1 MAAGGPPSE
10 TMNRRALL
18 RLACT
23 LPAIAAGAFG
33 PGVLGAA
40 PRPARIGYLVQSP
53 MIDPPSR
60 ERAAFLDELGKLG
73 YRLGED
79 LLIEYR
85 SAENEPEFLPDLA
98 RELVRMKVDVIV
110 ATGGPPASAAK
121 AATRDIPIVF
131 TQFPDPVG
139 SGLVDSLREPGANV
153 TGISFVAPDLA
164 GKRLQL
170 LRELLP
176 GAKKVAMLWGMPD
189 AEAELAT
196 TRTRA
201 QDFGLV
207 IDSHRLAEADGLVER
222 LERIGRGRPDALLVV
237 GDLKMVSYRDLVIE
251 MARRHRR
258 PTVAGWGDFVRAGGL
273 ISYAPNFPA
282 LFRRSAHLVDRILR
296 GARPRDIP
304 VEQPN
309 EFELVVNLRTADA
322 LGIAVP
328 PSILVRA
335 DALIR

>member
-1 MAAGGPPSE
+1 M
-10 TMNRRALL
+10 
-18 RLACT
+18 ACT
-23 LPAIAAGAFG
+23 LPAIGAGTFGPRAFG
-33 PGVLGAA
+33 DAS
-40 PRPARIGYLVQSP
+40 RPARIGYLVQSP
-53 MIDPPSR
+53 LIDPPSR
-60 ERAAFLDELGKLG
+60 ERAAFLDELRKLG
-73 YRLGED
+73 YRIGEN

-85 SAENEPEFLPDLA
+85 SAENAPEFLPDLA
-98 RELVRMKVDVIV
+98 RELASMKVDVIV
-110 ATGGPPASAAK
+110 ATGGPPATAAK

-196 TRTRA
+196 TRVLGR
-201 QDFGLV
+201 DFDLA
-207 IDSHRLAEADGLVER
+207 IESHRLAEATGLIER
-222 LERIGRGRPDALLVV
+222 LDRIGKGRPDALLIV
-237 GDLKMVSYRDLVIE
+237 GDLKMVSYRDLVID
-251 MARRHRR
+251 MARRYRL

-328 PSILVRA
+328 PSIVVRA
-335 DALIR
+335 DTLIR